1 MPTVAPKMPL
11 ETSVGFAGAPERVLI
26 LRFAFCQL
34 LTNSKGCE
42 DGWVVCMKFRQ
53 YLQTT
58 HGIKIDSIANE
69 DTFDQFVALLEI
81 IYVKEQGN
89 LFIKMEKSPG
99 QINNY
104 IP

>member
-1 MPTVAPKMPL
+1 
-11 ETSVGFAGAPERVLI
+11 
-26 LRFAFCQL
+26 
-34 LTNSKGCE
+34 
-42 DGWVVCMKFRQ
+42 MKFRQ